1 MGIKVSVIIPV
12 FKVEKFIQRCCD
24 SLFNQTLSEV
34 EFIFV
39 DDASPDSSM
48 DIVRD
53 EISRHPAI
61 SDQITILTHEQNKGL
76 AGARNTGL
84 AAARGEYIYH
94 CDSDDWVEADALE
107 KLYSLA
113 KEDDADIAYC
123 DFFISFEKNER
134 YMHNPA
140 YTTTDELL
148 RKGFLAGRAKY
159 NVWNK
164 LAKASIYRDNGIL
177 FPEGHNMGEDM
188 TMIMVA
194 ACSTKVSYVPEALY
208 HYVKLN
214 TEAYSNTVSPKHLED
229 IRFNMDRAISFLEEK
244 HGKSYE
250 KEIGIFK
257 MASKL
262 PFLITDEKSQYQI
275 WKEWYPESNIFAFK
289 NPEAPLRIK
298 IIQWAAS
305 KNLFFIVK
313 IHYRLI
319 YRFVY
324 GILYR

>member
-1 MGIKVSVIIPV
+1 MGVAVSVIIPV
-12 FKVEKFIQRCCD
+12 YKVEKFIQRCTE
-24 SLFNQTLSEV
+24 SLLDQTLADV

-39 DDASPDSSM
+39 DDASPDRSM
-48 DIVRD
+48 EIVHETVEKYPD
-53 EISRHPAI
+53 VKDHV
-61 SDQITILTHEQNKGL
+61 TILTHEHNKGL

-84 AAARGEYIYH
+84 AAAKGEYIYN
-94 CDSDDWVEADALE
+94 CDSDDWVEPDTLE
-107 KLYSLA
+107 RLYKAA
-113 KEDDADIAYC
+113 KEKDADIAYC
-123 DFFISFEKNER
+123 DFYISFEKNER

-140 YTTTDELL
+140 YSTAEELL
-148 RKGFLAGRAKY
+148 RKGFLGGKAKY

-164 LAKASIYRDNGIL
+164 LVRASIYRDNGIL

-194 ACSTKVSYVPEALY
+194 ACSKTVAYIPKALY

-214 TEAYSNTVSPKHLED
+214 TGAYSNTTSQKHLDD
-229 IRFNMDRAISFLEEK
+229 IRFNMDRSICFLQDK
-244 HGKSYE
+244 FGDALA

-257 MASKL
+257 LASKL
-262 PFLITDEKSQYQI
+262 PFLITDDKSQYKI
-275 WKEWYPESNIFAFK
+275 WREWYPEANIYAFK
-289 NPEAPLRIK
+289 NPEASLRIR

-305 KNLFFIVK
+305 KNLLFIVK
-313 IHYRLI
+313 LHYRLI